1 MRAATLKL
9 GSSPGGADRG
19 RAQRAALQ
27 HAGVELGHRPL
38 QSPGG
43 RLEQQDGSGRGRR
56 IDRTWGGFTGRVE
69 HALFLVTLGT
79 VGYFWL
85 GAMLVQ
91 GA

>member
-9 GSSPGGADRG
+9 GSNPAHAVGVAKRNAGAN
-19 RAQRAALQ
+19 
-27 HAGVELGHRPL
+27 LGHCP
-38 QSPGG
+38 PEPPVG
-43 RLEQQDGSGRGRR
+43 RLEQQEGSGRGRR
-56 IDRTWGGFTGRVE
+56 MDRTWGGFTGRVE

-79 VGYFWL
+79 VGYLWL

>member
-9 GSSPGGADRG
+9 GSSLG
-19 RAQRAALQ
+19 RANGDSAERAAMQ
-27 HAGVELGHRPL
+27 NAGVNLGHWPP
-38 QSPGG
+38 QPPVGC
-43 RLEQQDGSGRGRR
+43 LEQQEGSGRGRR

-79 VGYFWL
+79 VGYLWL